1 MILADEIY
9 SNSISYYI
17 ETARNKKLRFSILV
31 AVPEN
36 SEISKLPQEAYRNGF
51 LFADFDFGAEET
63 WTANQISIDDKM
75 FSCVLVYAG
84 VDGWDEYPVSF
95 PCSLIVG
102 IDGIDSIDSIDIETS
117 SVEKTE
123 SQEFLNKVQESKKHL
138 RLVKSWEGNTNEI

>member
-63 WTANQISIDDKM
+63 WTADQISIDNKT

-102 IDGIDSIDSIDIETS
+102 IDGINNIDIETS
-117 SVEKTE
+117 SEKKTE

-138 RLVKSWEGNTNEI
+138 RLVKSWKGNTNEI